1 MPEHNTL
8 SEMEKEGGKKRGVV
22 RVWTMLF
29 GLLLTGV
36 LAMLGLSLLVVFA
49 PDASVGVVMRR
60 IFPFPVAIADGAF
73 ISYGELDK
81 NRESLRRFYE
91 SQSDDLEQRGF
102 RVDFNTPDGKK
113 RLLLREKDILNKL
126 VEDRIILSLAQRRGI
141 RFSDDEVIAKVKE
154 AIQEQGGSQENLEN
168 QLARFYGWNLLE
180 FKEKIIVPSL
190 YREALEASFMKER
203 DVTAAK
209 SSIERASSAL
219 SNGTAFETVAETF
232 SDGDSKKDGGDL
244 GWVDIEAL
252 VPELQNAARTQSIDT
267 VGPILEST
275 LGFHIVVVTGRKT
288 ESGKELVQMRQIFAR
303 KPSFPDWLADKKREA
318 VIFILPRRYLWDAES
333 GSVVFRDE
341 SLRAFERTALQ
352 QSEGDPSLIF

>member
-1 MPEHNTL
+1 MSQYDTQ
-8 SEMEKEGGKKRGVV
+8 SEIAKENAKKHGVV
-22 RVWTMLF
+22 RVRTVLF
-29 GLLLTGV
+29 GLLLTGI
-36 LAMLGLSLLVVFA
+36 LAMLGLSLLVAFA

-60 IFPFPVAIADGAF
+60 VLPFPVAIADGAF

-126 VEDRIILSLAQRRGI
+126 VEDRIILFLAQGKGI
-141 RFSDDEVIAKVKE
+141 RFSDGEAMAKVKE

-168 QLARFYGWNLLE
+168 QLARFYGWNLSE
-180 FKEKIIVPSL
+180 FKEKIVVPSL

-209 SSIERASSAL
+209 SAIEKAASEL
-219 SNGTAFETVAETF
+219 SNGTAFEAVAETF

-244 GWVDIEAL
+244 GWTDIEAL
-252 VPELQNAARTQSIDT
+252 VPELQDAARTQSINA
-267 VGPILEST
+267 VGSILEST
-275 LGFHIVVVTGRKT
+275 LGFHIVVVLDRKT
-288 ESGKELVQMRQIFAR
+288 ESGKELVRMRQIFTR
-303 KPSFPDWLADKKREA
+303 KPSFPDWLAEKKREA

-333 GSVVFRDE
+333 GSVIFRDE
-341 SLRAFERTALQ
+341 ALRAFEKTALQ
-352 QSEGDPSLIF
+352 QSEGDPSLVF